1 MYKSSAIKASNNIL
15 NKSLIIPIFYSKL
28 FLVINLFFN
37 FDVQMYKEYLEPPN
51 KYLTFF
57 KKKNHII

>member
-1 MYKSSAIKASNNIL
+1 MYKSSAIKALTNKL
-15 NKSLIIPIFYSKL
+15 NKSFIIPIFYSKL

-51 KYLTFF
+51 KYITFF
-57 KKKNHII
+57 KKNHII